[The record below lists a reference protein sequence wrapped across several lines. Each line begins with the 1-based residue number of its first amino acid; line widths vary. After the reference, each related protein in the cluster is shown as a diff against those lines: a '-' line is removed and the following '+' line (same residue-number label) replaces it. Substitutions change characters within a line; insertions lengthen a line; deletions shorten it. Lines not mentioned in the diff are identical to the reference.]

1 MKNAKAIIGVV
12 LIFVLGIACGALLM
26 HMSNKSRMEAFVSG
40 KPGMREEMLLKRLSQ
55 RLDLDEQQRVAV
67 RQIIRGTQAEM
78 KEIRKQYRPQMVKPL
93 EKSRAEVRKL
103 LRPDQQIKYDQYLAE
118 RKARRAERGE
128 HPFPGKHTD

>member
-12 LIFVLGIACGALLM
+12 LIFVLGIASGALLM
-26 HMSNKSRMEAFVSG
+26 HMSYKSRMESFVSG
-40 KPGMREEMLLKRLSQ
+40 KPGMREEILLNRLDKK
-55 RLDLDEQQRVAV
+55 LDLDEQQRVAV

-78 KEIRKQYRPQMVKPL
+78 KEIRKQYRPQIVKAL

-128 HPFPGKHTD
+128 RSYYGK